1 MQKRV
6 SIEEFYKSTHQYVP
20 ESVKSGIG
28 HFNVFKLDEF
38 AGPKPKPMPFNRRD
52 YFKISLVRGK
62 SRVHYADK
70 VVKVEKQVMVFSNPQ
85 IPYNWE
91 KIDEQ
96 LTGYFCVF
104 TDAFFHRF
112 GDLAQY
118 PVFQP
123 SGNPV
128 FQLTDAQLQTIVPIF
143 KRMFTEIESDY
154 AYKYDVLRNLV
165 FELIHTAL
173 KLQPAIPSE
182 NLHSNASERIS
193 GLFMELLERQFP
205 IESPMQRMRLRSA
218 SDFARQLGV
227 HVNHLNRALKEI
239 LQKSTSILITERVVQ
254 EAKILLRHTN
264 WNVSEIAHTLG
275 FEETAH
281 FSNFFKKHANHS
293 PIAFRKLEIV

>member
-6 SIEEFYKSTHQYVP
+6 SIEDFYKETQQYIP
-20 ESVKSGIG
+20 ESVRTGIG

-38 AGPKPKPMPFNRRD
+38 ASAKPKPMPFNRRD
-52 YFKISLVRGK
+52 YFKISLVKGK

-70 VVKVEKQVMVFSNPQ
+70 IVQVEKQVVVFSNPQ

-104 TDAFFHRF
+104 TEAFFHQF
-112 GDLAQY
+112 GDLTKY

-128 FQLTDAQLQTIVPIF
+128 FQLTDEQTETLSTIF
-143 KRMFTEIESDY
+143 QKMFLELESDY
-154 AYKYDVLRNLV
+154 QYKYDVLRNLV
-165 FELIHTAL
+165 FELIHAGL
-173 KLQPAIPSE
+173 KMQPATILE
-182 NLHSNASERIS
+182 NQYSNASERIS

-205 IESPMQRMRLRSA
+205 MESPMQRVRLRSA
-218 SDFARQLGV
+218 SDFAQQLGM
-227 HVNHLNRALKEI
+227 HVNHLNRALKETT
-239 LQKSTSILITERVVQ
+239 QKTTSVLINHRIAQ
-254 EAKILLRHTN
+254 EAKILLRHTH
-264 WNVSEIAHTLG
+264 WNVSEIAHSLG

-281 FSNFFKKHANHS
+281 FSNFFKKQTQLS
-293 PIAFRKLEIV
+293 PVAFRKTETV

>member
-1 MQKRV
+1 MQKKV
-6 SIEEFYKSTHQYVP
+6 SIEDFYESTHHYVP

-52 YFKISLVRGK
+52 YYKISLVKGK

-70 VVKVEKQVMVFSNPQ
+70 VVTIEKQVMVFSNPQ

-91 KIDEQ
+91 RIDEQ

-104 TDAFFHRF
+104 TDTFFHQF
-112 GDLAQY
+112 GDLTQY

-123 SGNPV
+123 NGNPV
-128 FQLTDAQLQTIVPIF
+128 LELSDEQLKSITPIF
-143 KRMFTEIESDY
+143 VRMLNEINSDY
-154 AYKYDVLRNLV
+154 AYKYDLLRNMV
-165 FELIHTAL
+165 FELIHSGL
-173 KLQPAIPSE
+173 KMQPAQVALQS
-182 NLHSNASERIS
+182 NSNASERIS

-205 IESPMQRMRLRSA
+205 IESPLQRMGLRSA
-218 SDFARQLGV
+218 SDFANQLSV
-227 HVNHLNRALKEI
+227 HVNHLNRALKET
-239 LQKSTSILITERVVQ
+239 LEKSTSVLIAERVVQ

-264 WNVSEIAHTLG
+264 WNVSEIGNSLG

-281 FSNFFKKHANHS
+281 FSNFFKKHADHS
-293 PIAFRKLEIV
+293 PAAYRKLEIV

>member
-52 YFKISLVRGK
+52 YFKISLVKGK

-70 VVKVEKQVMVFSNPQ
+70 VVNVEKHVMVFSNPQ

-91 KIDEQ
+91 RIDEQ

-104 TDAFFHRF
+104 TDTFFHQF
-112 GDLAQY
+112 GDLTKY

-123 SGNPV
+123 KGNPV
-128 FQLTDAQLQTIVPIF
+128 LQLTDEQTNFIVPIF
-143 KRMFTEIESDY
+143 KRMFIEIESDY
-154 AYKYDVLRNLV
+154 TYKYDALRNMV
-165 FELIHTAL
+165 FELIHAAL
-173 KLQPAIPSE
+173 KMQPASIMDNPS
-182 NLHSNASERIS
+182 SNASERIS

-205 IESPMQRMRLRSA
+205 IENPMQRIRLRSA
-218 SDFARQLGV
+218 SDFAHQLSI
-227 HVNHLNRALKEI
+227 HVNHLNRALKET
-239 LQKSTSILITERVVQ
+239 LLKNTSNVIAERVVQ
-254 EAKILLRHTN
+254 ESKILLKHTN
-264 WNVSEIAHTLG
+264 WNVSEIAHSLG

-281 FSNFFKKHANHS
+281 FSNFFKKHTNLS
-293 PIAFRKLEIV
+293 PASFRKM

>member
-1 MQKRV
+1 MQKKV
-6 SIEEFYKSTHQYVP
+6 SLEEFYKTAHHYVP

-52 YFKISLVRGK
+52 YYKISLVKGQSK
-62 SRVHYADK
+62 VHYADK
-70 VVKVEKQVMVFSNPQ
+70 VVHVEKQAIVFSNPQ

-91 KIDEQ
+91 RIDEQ

-104 TDAFFHRF
+104 TDTFFHQF
-112 GDLAQY
+112 GDLTQY

-123 SGNPV
+123 NGNLV
-128 FQLTDAQLQTIVPIF
+128 FQLTDEQMGEIAPIF
-143 KRMFTEIESDY
+143 QKMFVEIDSDY
-154 AYKYDVLRNLV
+154 AFKYDVLRTMV
-165 FELIHTAL
+165 FELIHAAL
-173 KLQPAIPSE
+173 KMQPADISE
-182 NLHSNASERIS
+182 NTHSNASERIS

-218 SDFARQLGV
+218 SDFSNQLSI
-227 HVNHLNRALKEI
+227 HVNHLNRALKETMG
-239 LQKSTSILITERVVQ
+239 KNTSGLITERIVQ

-264 WNVSEIAHTLG
+264 WNVSEIANSLG

-281 FSNFFKKHANHS
+281 FSNFFKKHAAHS
-293 PIAFRKLEIV
+293 PATFRKMEIV